1 MAQMRSTF
9 MPAKSSNRSRHKIE
23 QRRRNTRR
31 VTIQGIVAKQLLEAS
46 RREAYR
52 SAQASAKPAGDA
64 E

>member
-1 MAQMRSTF
+1 
-9 MPAKSSNRSRHKIE
+9 MPAKSSNRARIKIA

-31 VTIQGIVAKQLLEAS
+31 ITIHDVIAKQKLEAS

-52 SAQASAKPAGDA
+52 AAKASAAPAGDA